1 MSPFIK
7 SQFEEKLKFCGR
19 LLFRMTQ
26 LKILDEL
33 ENFKFYEKAKIRKNY
48 FATFFGDSYGHRC

>member
-19 LLFRMTQ
+19 LLFKMTQ
-26 LKILDEL
+26 LKILDDL
-33 ENFKFYEKAKIRKNY
+33 ENLKFYEKAKIRKTILPL
-48 FATFFGDSYGHRC
+48 FW